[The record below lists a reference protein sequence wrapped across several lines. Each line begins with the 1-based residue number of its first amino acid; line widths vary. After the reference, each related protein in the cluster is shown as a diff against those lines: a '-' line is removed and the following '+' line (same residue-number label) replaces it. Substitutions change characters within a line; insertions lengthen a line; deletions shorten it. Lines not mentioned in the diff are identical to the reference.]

1 MIKISFSLFHDM
13 IDLRKTDSFTV
24 FFKTWRRKAIPRE
37 KKSNVKLKYEKEIVQ
52 NYSDIGK
59 LEKMY

>member
-1 MIKISFSLFHDM
+1 MIGLGMGENRFVYSL
-13 IDLRKTDSFTV
+13 
-24 FFKTWRRKAIPRE
+24 FKTWRRKAIPRV

-52 NYSDIGK
+52 NYSVIGK

>member
-1 MIKISFSLFHDM
+1 M

-24 FFKTWRRKAIPRE
+24 FFKTWRRKAVPRE